1 MFIVDGNT
9 FETFD
14 SKSIWLDGIF
24 QKHFEGPR
32 MVNGSQRQ
40 MGNYHQRVAWNKNNY
55 STDFKR
61 KIINIELAMA
71 I

>member
-1 MFIVDGNT
+1 
-9 FETFD
+9 
-14 SKSIWLDGIF
+14 
-24 QKHFEGPR
+24 

-40 MGNYHQRVAWNKNNY
+40 MGDYHQRVAWNKNNY